1 MSDSGRHVGSLGI
14 VSVLCG
20 CALLAGCAAPRALVA
35 LQQER
40 VRLGMGAAET
50 VREAGPPELR
60 IARESVETYFYENGD
75 LAVSISMLDGKVV
88 GYDDRAVWP
97 ASAAR
102 AAGDADKPVGRGA
115 VSVGMT
121 EAEVVAAMGPP
132 DGMTAEAGL
141 ETLHWVTSDEADS
154 VVELQGGV
162 VVGFVDYQINEYAQ
176 NVPRHDR
183 DESTTSGAVR
193 VGMSREDVQAK
204 LGKPD
209 SVSARDSVV
218 THKYDSD
225 AIFGHDLV
233 YAVAYEGDR
242 VVGFSQH
249 DVSLAEDE
257 QEAIAERDAKAT
269 AQPSRSSVMSVLFAF
284 LLNEGVQQALS
295 QRKAAGPAQG
305 GAPPARASSGGGAPS
320 VDTCSCDAIA
330 CGQIIEVQSCR
341 ARCVGARARC
351 SCTGACGADGNVQ
364 RSHSCRCL

>member
-1 MSDSGRHVGSLGI
+1 MKDRGRHVDSLSI
-14 VSVLCG
+14 VAILCG
-20 CALLAGCAAPRALVA
+20 CALVAGCAAPRALVA

-40 VRLGMGAAET
+40 VRLGMSAAET

-75 LAVSISMLDGKVV
+75 RAVSISMLDGKVV
-88 GYDDRAVWP
+88 GYDDRAAWP

-102 AAGDADKPVGRGA
+102 AAGDADKPVGLGA
-115 VSVGMT
+115 VRVGMT
-121 EAEVVAAMGPP
+121 EAEVVAALGPP
-132 DGMTAEAGL
+132 DGFTAEAGL
-141 ETLHWVTSDEADS
+141 ESLHWVTDDEADS
-154 VVELQGGV
+154 VVEIQGGV

-183 DESTTSGAVR
+183 DESTTSGALR
-193 VGMSREDVQAK
+193 VGMSKEAVQAK

-209 SVSARDSVV
+209 SVSARDGVV
-218 THKYDSD
+218 THRYDSN

-233 YAVAYEGDR
+233 YAVAYKGDR
-242 VVGFSQH
+242 VVGLSQH

-269 AQPSRSSVMSVLFAF
+269 AQPSRSRLVSVLFAF
-284 LLNEGVQQALS
+284 LLNEGVQQALA
-295 QRKAAGPAQG
+295 QRKAARPAKSGAPARTPSAG
-305 GAPPARASSGGGAPS
+305 GAPR

-330 CGQIIEVQSCR
+330 CGQIIEVQSCK

-351 SCTGACGADGNVQ
+351 SCTGQCGADGNVL
-364 RSHSCRCL
+364 RTHSCGCI